1 MKPDAVEDIT
11 IWIHPDVQVGG
22 QDVVE
27 GSDLLVPEERVRHP
41 DLAHV
46 GQSQVFD
53 FIWEE
58 KKTVRPVLCVEGWS
72 ILLLTFQMTL

>member
-41 DLAHV
+41 DLAGV
-46 GQSQVFD
+46 REGQVADPF
-53 FIWEE
+53 
-58 KKTVRPVLCVEGWS
+58 
-72 ILLLTFQMTL
+72 